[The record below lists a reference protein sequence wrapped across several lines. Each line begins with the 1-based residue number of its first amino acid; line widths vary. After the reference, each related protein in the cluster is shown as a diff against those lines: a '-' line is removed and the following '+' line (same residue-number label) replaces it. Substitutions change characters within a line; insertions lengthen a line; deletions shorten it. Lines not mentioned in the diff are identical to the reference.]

1 MELEELTK
9 ALGLDTEETKDKAVI
24 LKKEYNAFQKSIHEL
39 EDKEKALNE
48 TIEANKQTLEQYNIL
63 VNAFGVDVNAK
74 DFDEGIELAKEKIV
88 KEAGGGAT
96 PEEIKE
102 LKRSLTKA
110 NRLVDE
116 NNKTIEDLTTQLN
129 SEKTMRLDNVKR
141 TTIRKSLDSVH
152 ALDPDMMTDIFFHK
166 TKVEDDGK
174 TCTIM
179 GDDGVELSVADY
191 IADWAKDHP
200 SFIEVQPKGGA
211 GSSGGSGGNS
221 SNDVSPFM
229 QALLNTKKSSQNP
242 NNTKSL
248 AEAFGI

>member
-48 TIEANKQTLEQYNIL
+48 TIESNKQTLDRFNIL

-88 KEAGGGAT
+88 KDAGGGTT

-102 LKRSLTKA
+102 LKRNLTKA
-110 NRLVDE
+110 NRQVE
-116 NNKTIEDLTTQLN
+116 EHNKTIEDLTTQLN
-129 SEKTMRLDNVKR
+129 GEKTMRLNTVKR
-141 TTIRKSLDSVH
+141 NTIRKSLESVH
-152 ALDPDMMTDIFFHK
+152 AVEPEMFVDMFFGK

-191 IADWAKDHP
+191 IADWAKDHQNL
-200 SFIEVQPKGGA
+200 IAAQPKGGA
-211 GSSGGSGGNS
+211 GSAGGNGGTQ

-229 QALLNTKKSSQNP
+229 QALLNNKKASQ
-242 NNTKSL
+242 TGGGGKSL
-248 AEAFGI
+248 SELFGA